1 MFGRLQPLRAHHLG
15 PLAIVALAGVTV
27 WGAVVASTAANT
39 VPETK
44 FGYAQF
50 AIGPN
55 DLKLEACG
63 ALTLTT
69 LIAAERDATGTN
81 GNDLILGGPRNQ
93 TLKGGKGDDCIAGGA
108 GRDVLDGGQ
117 GFDVCIGSALASFTR
132 CEVEIV
138 AP

>member
-1 MFGRLQPLRAHHLG
+1 MFGRTRPLRAHQLG
-15 PLAIVALAGVTV
+15 PLAFVALTGATV

-39 VPETK
+39 VPETR

-55 DLKLEACG
+55 DLKPVECG

-69 LIAAERDATGTN
+69 LIAADRDATGTD
-81 GNDLILGGPRNQ
+81 GNDLILGGLRNQ
-93 TLKGGKGDDCIAGGA
+93 TLKGAKGDDCIAGGA
-108 GRDVLDGGQ
+108 GRDVLDGGP
-117 GFDVCIGSALASFTR
+117 GFDVCIGSALASFAR